1 MLVDTDVLIWS
12 FRGNEKA
19 ADFLDAEIGFSISA
33 VSYMELLQGAKN
45 RQEMQLIRRTLR
57 YWKTTI
63 ESIDLEI
70 SNRAMF
76 LVEEYALSHSMALAD
91 ALIASTA
98 LSMGESLVTAN
109 DKHYRFIDDLE
120 IQIFRP

>member
-19 ADFLDAEIGFSISA
+19 ADFLDAETGFAISA
-33 VSYMELLQGAKN
+33 VSYMELLQGANN

-63 ESIDLEI
+63 ESIDPEI

-98 LSMGESLVTAN
+98 LSMGEPLVTAN

-120 IQIFRP
+120 IQVFRP